1 MVRFDTAICS
11 AFLPRYKLRYPRSCF
26 TPARGT
32 IVTEKRR
39 RLLVNI
45 FLVISLLSFVGLTI
59 APLLSTAL
67 RREEPVP
74 TAQPSASPG
83 LPQDQKAVLE
93 EQAKSYEVVLQ
104 REPENQTA
112 LRGLL
117 ELRLQ
122 LGDIPAAIVPL
133 EKLAT
138 LNPQDSTY
146 ALLLAQAKQQVN
158 DREGAAEAYRKL
170 LSSNPG
176 NLDALQGLVGLL
188 LQQNRP
194 EAALGLL
201 QDTLKLAEQANAD
214 LGNSASPAPN
224 AIDVIAVQ
232 LILGQVYA
240 EQGRF
245 DEAIAVYDDIALQ
258 DAADFRPLLAKAIV
272 LKTQGKTKEA
282 EPLLESAAA
291 LAPSQYKD
299 QINQLLQE
307 TTPADSP
314 SAAPPESSPESSAP
328 PTESSPDPAPSPEDT
343 TEGTTPP

>member
-1 MVRFDTAICS
+1 M
-11 AFLPRYKLRYPRSCF
+11 
-26 TPARGT
+26 
-32 IVTEKRR
+32 TEKRR
-39 RLLVNI
+39 RLLINI

-67 RREEPVP
+67 RREEPIP

-122 LGDIPAAIVPL
+122 LQDIPGAIVPL

-214 LGNSASPAPN
+214 TVKGASPTPN

-307 TTPADSP
+307 SSPSPSSSP
-314 SAAPPESSPESSAP
+314 SAATPESPSPATESSPE
-328 PTESSPDPAPSPEDT
+328 PTASP
-343 TEGTTPP
+343 EGTTSP

>member
-1 MVRFDTAICS
+1 M
-11 AFLPRYKLRYPRSCF
+11 P
-26 TPARGT
+26 
-32 IVTEKRR
+32 EKRR

-59 APLLSTAL
+59 APLLGTAF
-67 RREEPVP
+67 RREEPIP
-74 TAQPSASPG
+74 STQPSASPG

-122 LGDIPAAIVPL
+122 LGDIPGAIVPL
-133 EKLAT
+133 EKLSS

-201 QDTLKLAEQANAD
+201 QDTLKLAEQAQQPGEA
-214 LGNSASPAPN
+214 GASPAPS

-245 DEAIAVYDDIALQ
+245 DEAIGVYDEIALQ
-258 DAADFRPLLAKAIV
+258 DAADFRPILAKAIV
-272 LKTQGKTKEA
+272 LKTQGKTEEA
-282 EPLLESAAA
+282 KPLLESAVA

-307 TTPADSP
+307 SNPSPSPSGSPAAGESGSPAPDPESIPEP
-314 SAAPPESSPESSAP
+314 SAAPPEEAP
-328 PTESSPDPAPSPEDT
+328 Q
-343 TEGTTPP
+343 

>member
-1 MVRFDTAICS
+1 
-11 AFLPRYKLRYPRSCF
+11 
-26 TPARGT
+26 
-32 IVTEKRR
+32 VTEKRR
-39 RLLVNI
+39 RLLINI

-67 RREEPVP
+67 RREEPIP

-122 LGDIPAAIVPL
+122 LQDIPGAIVPL

-214 LGNSASPAPN
+214 TVKGASPTSN

-307 TTPADSP
+307 SSPSPSSSP
-314 SAAPPESSPESSAP
+314 SAATPESPSPATESSPE
-328 PTESSPDPAPSPEDT
+328 PTASP
-343 TEGTTPP
+343 EGTTSP

>member
-1 MVRFDTAICS
+1 M
-11 AFLPRYKLRYPRSCF
+11 
-26 TPARGT
+26 
-32 IVTEKRR
+32 TEKRR
-39 RLLVNI
+39 RLLINI

-67 RREEPVP
+67 RREEPIP

-122 LGDIPAAIVPL
+122 LQDIPGAIVPL

-214 LGNSASPAPN
+214 TVKGASPTPN

-307 TTPADSP
+307 SSP
-314 SAAPPESSPESSAP
+314 SPSSSPSSATPESPAPATESSPE
-328 PTESSPDPAPSPEDT
+328 PTASP
-343 TEGTTPP
+343 EGTTSP

>member
-1 MVRFDTAICS
+1 
-11 AFLPRYKLRYPRSCF
+11 
-26 TPARGT
+26 
-32 IVTEKRR
+32 VTEKRR
-39 RLLVNI
+39 RLLINI

-67 RREEPVP
+67 RREEPIP

-122 LGDIPAAIVPL
+122 LQDIPGAIVPL

-214 LGNSASPAPN
+214 TVKGASPTPN

-307 TTPADSP
+307 SSP
-314 SAAPPESSPESSAP
+314 SPSSSPSSATPESPAPATESSPE
-328 PTESSPDPAPSPEDT
+328 PTASP
-343 TEGTTPP
+343 EGTTSP